1 MDVKTVFLNGSLK
14 EEIYMDQP
22 IRFASKG
29 QEDNVCRLKR
39 SIYGLKQSSRSWYL
53 RLHEAITLFGLSE
66 FSKEHY
72 AYVKK
77 STEGI
82 MFFTQYV
89 DNILLVGNNLEI
101 IEATMKCLSSVFEI
115 MDMGEVR
122 YVLHV
127 EIIRNLP
134 KKL

>member
-1 MDVKTVFLNGSLK
+1 
-14 EEIYMDQP
+14 
-22 IRFASKG
+22 
-29 QEDNVCRLKR
+29 
-39 SIYGLKQSSRSWYL
+39 
-53 RLHEAITLFGLSE
+53 
-66 FSKEHY
+66 
-72 AYVKK
+72 
-77 STEGI
+77 